1 LATALLLSLN
11 SAFATQIITG
21 KQDETLSATISRA
34 DPTLIRIDGHKI
46 RRIFGAENEFAVV
59 PDKDAGDLYIKPTT
73 DKQVISIFVSDENG
87 RTWKLLLSVVNT
99 PTDTILI
106 KERHSASDRKIQQ
119 GKDLPREESIKEML
133 FSLVSNQNDDNY
145 DEQDTNDLVPL
156 WKEAEFT
163 RIKIIKGNS
172 LTGEE
177 YRLTNISDKPM
188 VIDERELYR
197 KGVVAVS
204 VDKPDLQPGNTTAV
218 EVISTNKED
227 DE

>member
-1 LATALLLSLN
+1 MTALLLSLN
-11 SAFATQIITG
+11 TAFATQIITG
-21 KQDETLSATISRA
+21 KQDETLSATVSRS

-46 RRIFGAENEFAVV
+46 HRIFGAENEFTVV
-59 PDKDAGDLYIKPTT
+59 PDKDAGDLYIKPIT
-73 DKQVISIFVSDENG
+73 DKQVISVFISDENG

-106 KERHSASDRKIQQ
+106 KERHSASERKIQQ

-145 DEQDTNDLVPL
+145 DEQDTNDSIPL

-163 RIKIIKGNS
+163 RIKIIKGNN

-177 YRLTNISDKPM
+177 YHLTNVSDKPM
-188 VIDERELYR
+188 IIDERELYR
-197 KGVVAVS
+197 NGVVAIS
-204 VDKPDLQPGNTTAV
+204 VDKPDLQPGNVTTV
-218 EVISTNKED
+218 EVISTNKGD